1 MILLAATIQKLQI
14 LNCIIITVNVYNF
27 FVMSKKLCILLYIM
41 LLQNLKKL

>member
-14 LNCIIITVNVYNF
+14 LNCIITVNVYNF
-27 FVMSKKLCILLYIM
+27 FVISKKLCILLYIM